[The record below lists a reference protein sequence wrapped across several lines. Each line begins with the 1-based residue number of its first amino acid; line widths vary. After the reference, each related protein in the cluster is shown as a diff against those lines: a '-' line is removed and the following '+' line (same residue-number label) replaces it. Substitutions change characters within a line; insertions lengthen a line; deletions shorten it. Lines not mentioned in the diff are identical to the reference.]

1 MAHLI
6 VVQVLRGRPHSH
18 TQADTRK
25 TNLRAGLV
33 NTFSDAYQG
42 VSKHEARLQDL
53 LS

>member
-6 VVQVLRGRPHSH
+6 VVLLLRGRPHGN

-25 TNLRAGLV
+25 NNLRADFV
-33 NTFSDAYQG
+33 NMFSEAYQG
-42 VSKHEARLQDL
+42 VSKHEARLQDF